1 MYYYI
6 VNPAA
11 GGAKI
16 NKIQDRLQ
24 ERLKRLGIM
33 GEFVKST
40 GSDDVAKLAK
50 LGVERGFKTIVA
62 VGGDGT
68 INEVMNSI
76 LGYEKAVLGIIP
88 TGTTN
93 DLADSLGI
101 SDWYTATT
109 ILAARKIEEIDLGRV
124 GNRYFVTSVS
134 IGFDPK
140 IAQIKRLSRGNIPD
154 KIRFGLGIFK
164 EATSYRPINATIH
177 FDHNYQVEAE
187 CFNIIVSNAQFTPLG
202 NTKQKSAQTLLDT
215 VVITKIPNSKVLKYG
230 YRADASAIELPKL
243 SVFHSKNITVETRK
257 PVDVSADGQIIGKT
271 PVQLKISDQKLK
283 VIVARKRKK

>member
-40 GSDDVAKLAK
+40 GPEDVAKLAR
-50 LGVERGFKTIVA
+50 LGIERGYKTIVA

-68 INEVMNSI
+68 INEVMNAI
-76 LGYEKAVLGIIP
+76 LDNEKVVLGIIP

-93 DLADSLGI
+93 DLADALGI
-101 SDWYTATT
+101 KDWFSATG
-109 ILAARKIEEIDLGRV
+109 ILASRKIEEVNLGKV
-124 GNRYFVTSVS
+124 ADRYFVTQVT
-134 IGFDPK
+134 IGFESR
-140 IAQIKRLSRGNIPD
+140 IAGLKRLSKGNIVD

-164 EATSYRPINATIH
+164 EASTYRPVKANIK
-177 FDHNYQVEAE
+177 FDDNYDISAE
-187 CFNIIVSNAQFTPLG
+187 CFNVIVSNSNFSPITVKK
-202 NTKQKSAQTLLDT
+202 TKKMEGLLNT
-215 VVITKIPNSKVLKYG
+215 VVITKISGSKALRYG
-230 YRADASAIELPKL
+230 YMSDASVIDLPKM
-243 SVFHSKNITVETRK
+243 SVFHSKKIIISARK
-257 PVDVSADGQIIGKT
+257 AADVSADGQIVART
-271 PVQLKISDQKLK
+271 PVCIRVSDKK
-283 VIVARKRKK
+283 VRVIVSRKRKI

>member
-16 NKIQDRLQ
+16 NKIQDRLKD
-24 ERLKRLGIM
+24 RLTRLGIM

-40 GSDDVAKLAK
+40 GPDDVGKLAR
-50 LGVERGFKTIVA
+50 LGIQRGYKTIVA

-76 LGYEKAVLGIIP
+76 LDQEKVALGIIP

-101 SDWYTATT
+101 KDWFSATS
-109 ILAARKIEEIDLGRV
+109 ILAARKIEEVELGQIAD
-124 GNRYFVTSVS
+124 RYFVTAVN

-140 IAQIKRLSRGNIPD
+140 IANIKRLSRGNLPD
-154 KIRFGLGIFK
+154 KIRFGLGVFK
-164 EATSYRPINATIH
+164 EATAYKPIQAALE
-177 FDHNYQVEAE
+177 FDSNYQVEAD
-187 CFNIIVSNAQFTPLG
+187 CFNIIISNSQFNPLEDKKKISDNLL
-202 NTKQKSAQTLLDT
+202 NTI
-215 VVITKIPNSKVLKYG
+215 VITKIPGSKVLSYG
-230 YRADASAIELPKL
+230 YHSDNSSIELPKI
-243 SVFHSKNITVETRK
+243 SVFHSKRILIETKK
-257 PVDVSADGQIIGKT
+257 PTDVTADGQIVGKT
-271 PVQLKISDQKLK
+271 PVEVTISDKKLK
-283 VIVARKRKK
+283 VIVARKKN

>member
-16 NKIQDRLQ
+16 NKIQDRLKD
-24 ERLKRLGIM
+24 RLTRLGIM

-40 GSDDVAKLAK
+40 GPDDVGKLAR
-50 LGVERGFKTIVA
+50 LGIQRGYKTIVA

-76 LGYEKAVLGIIP
+76 LDQEKVALGIIP

-101 SDWYTATT
+101 KDWFSATS
-109 ILAARKIEEIDLGRV
+109 ILAARKIEEVELGQIAD
-124 GNRYFVTSVS
+124 RYFVTAVN

-140 IAQIKRLSRGNIPD
+140 IANIKRLSRGNLPD
-154 KIRFGLGIFK
+154 KIRFGLGVFK
-164 EATSYRPINATIH
+164 EATAYKPIQAALE
-177 FDHNYQVEAE
+177 FDSNYQVEAD
-187 CFNIIVSNAQFTPLG
+187 CFNIIISNSQFNPLEDKNKISDNLL
-202 NTKQKSAQTLLDT
+202 NTI
-215 VVITKIPNSKVLKYG
+215 VITKIPGSKVLSYG
-230 YRADASAIELPKL
+230 YHSDNSSIELPKI
-243 SVFHSKNITVETRK
+243 SVFHSKRILIETKK
-257 PVDVSADGQIIGKT
+257 PTDVTADGQIVGKT
-271 PVQLKISDQKLK
+271 PVEVTISDKKLK
-283 VIVARKRKK
+283 VIVARKKN